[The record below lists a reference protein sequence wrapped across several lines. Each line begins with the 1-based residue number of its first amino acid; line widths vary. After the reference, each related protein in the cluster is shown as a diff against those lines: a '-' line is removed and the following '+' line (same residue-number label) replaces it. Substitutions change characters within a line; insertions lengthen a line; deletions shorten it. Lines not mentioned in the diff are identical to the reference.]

1 MQVFI
6 KRLQKYILNAVCR
19 KNKIFAPLK
28 NNVMQRQIPSFLTSK
43 KNLILLMI
51 FVFFFSLLFLNI
63 YKPFNDEFFSLFWKR
78 GGLTDTRRFIT
89 TLFIVLSG
97 ITILSI
103 SRFIMYLVNNRVK
116 TTYLIYAIWIFAEI
130 LMMTILYS
138 LTVKIGLK
146 DFRDF
151 FEIAPSAMLY
161 ITLILF
167 LPYVISWLY
176 LSLQDKKSHLAR
188 MIQMSKYIDEEQ
200 YFAIQPDKFN
210 LIHFNDEKGTL
221 RLSIKF
227 INLYYIESFDNYV
240 NIYYENKGKIAR
252 FLLRRSLKSIE
263 DSYAEYPLV
272 RCHRSYI
279 VSVNKVKVLRKDKE
293 GLFLDLDYLN
303 LPDLP
308 VSKTYAEQVIKLF
321 YQ

>member
-1 MQVFI
+1 MVFCGI
-6 KRLQKYILNAVCR
+6 
-19 KNKIFAPLK
+19 
-28 NNVMQRQIPSFLTSK
+28 
-43 KNLILLMI
+43 
-51 FVFFFSLLFLNI
+51 
-63 YKPFNDEFFSLFWKR
+63 
-78 GGLTDTRRFIT
+78 
-89 TLFIVLSG
+89 IV
-97 ITILSI
+97 LSI
-103 SRFIMYLVNNRVK
+103 SRFAMYLLRNK
-116 TTYLIYAIWIFAEI
+116 IKITYLAYSIWIFSEI
-130 LMMTILYS
+130 LVMSVLYA
-138 LTVKIGLK
+138 LVVKIGLK
-146 DFRDF
+146 DYRDF
-151 FEIAPSAMLY
+151 FDIAPLAMLY

-167 LPYVISWLY
+167 LPYVVSWLY
-176 LSLQDKKSHLAR
+176 LSLQDKKVHLDR
-188 MIQMSKYIDEEQ
+188 IVQMSKYIDEES

-210 LIHFNDEKGTL
+210 LIHFSDDKGTL

-227 INLYYIESFDNYV
+227 HNLYYIESSDNYV

-279 VSVNKVKVLRKDKE
+279 VNTNKVKVLRKDKE